1 MEHSITEYPELE
13 GPTRIIESDCW
24 TDKRAKVAEAEG
36 SAKEGEGA
44 ESKRGGFQCS
54 LFAYLGVQLI
64 VNDKVNALDFWKC

>member
-44 ESKRGGFQCS
+44 ESKRGGFNVVF
-54 LFAYLGVQLI
+54 LHI
-64 VNDKVNALDFWKC
+64 